1 MDVFALAGP
10 GGEAGHTMTTL
21 ERVHPARSGIRSLSH
36 WTEITPWEAAELVR
50 RDVLGGEQT
59 LPPVWLMDGVVAP
72 IVNWR
77 RGAIGTRDVQASP
90 PILSRARLGELF
102 RAGAQ
107 HETPSPLTIVAFVA
121 VQPMAQARRVMAWL
135 SGYAAVAVALPRP
148 PGHDPWE
155 AFECDYR
162 GFTVA
167 EVGNAA
173 ATAVVQGRLTGR
185 GAEMPADAHSRLLEE
200 QLFDL
205 ALRHDLAPGQDVLF

>member
-1 MDVFALAGP
+1 MGLVAFAGTRGE
-10 GGEAGHTMTTL
+10 GGSTMTTV
-21 ERVHPARSGIRSLSH
+21 ERVHPARDGIRSLSH
-36 WTEITPWEAAELVR
+36 WTGLTPWEGAELVR

-72 IVNWR
+72 IVTWR
-77 RGAIGTRDVQASP
+77 RAAIGHRDVQASP

-107 HETPSPLTIVAFVA
+107 NATPSPLTIVAFVA
-121 VQPMAQARRVMAWL
+121 VQPMQQARRVMAWL

-167 EVGNAA
+167 EVGHDA
-173 ATAVVQGRLTGR
+173 ATAIVQGRLTGR

-200 QLFDL
+200 QLFDI
-205 ALRHDLAPGQDVLF
+205 ALRHDLVPVGDALF

>member
-1 MDVFALAGP
+1 MDVFAVVGP
-10 GGEAGHTMTTL
+10 GGEAGSTMTTL

-36 WTEITPWEAAELVR
+36 WTELTPWEGADLVR

-77 RGAIGTRDVQASP
+77 IEAIGQRDAQASP

-102 RAGAQ
+102 RAGEQ
-107 HETPSPLTIVAFVA
+107 GETPSPLTIVAFVA
-121 VQPMAQARRVMAWL
+121 VQPMPQARRVMGWL
-135 SGYAAVAVALPRP
+135 SGYAGVAVALPRP
-148 PGHDPWE
+148 PGHDPWA
-155 AFECDYR
+155 AFECDYQ

-167 EVGNAA
+167 EVGDGA

-185 GAEMPADAHSRLLEE
+185 GAQLSADAHSRLLEE

-205 ALRHDLAPGQDVLF
+205 ALRHDLVPGQDVLL